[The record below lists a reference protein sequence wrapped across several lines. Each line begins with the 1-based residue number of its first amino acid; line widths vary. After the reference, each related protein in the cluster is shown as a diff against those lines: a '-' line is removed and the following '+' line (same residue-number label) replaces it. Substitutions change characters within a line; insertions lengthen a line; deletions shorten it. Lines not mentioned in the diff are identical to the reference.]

1 MDAWVLAAIV
11 CSATP
16 QPDGSYCTTKAL
28 DYGISREVCQAE
40 RQRWSG
46 RFPHTRL
53 ECTEDPQLV
62 TLLKAQDDVNFLAG
76 ERAYSA
82 GNYKLA
88 ADYYSLPCHFS
99 Q

>member
-46 RFPHTRL
+46 RFPNTRL

-62 TLLKAQDDVNFLAG
+62 IMLKEQDDDGVSTAKRTGRSPQAELL
-76 ERAYSA
+76 R
-82 GNYKLA
+82 
-88 ADYYSLPCHFS
+88 
-99 Q
+99 